1 MNASRTIL
9 FSLLLSL
16 LVSAV
21 ACEEGESDTDLQVS
35 MSDSPEGEQARY
47 GTASLES
54 FREAGEGPDIA
65 DMSEIEF
72 AAVEAGEEVIAF
84 DPSSLAVDDSVTAYR
99 QEAPVYENPF
109 LMTDDAPLSSFGID
123 VDGASYTNVRNYL
136 NSDLTPPAH
145 IVRIEELVNY
155 FDYGYPAPGPGA
167 QHPFLFNT
175 EVAPCP
181 WNPAHRLVR
190 IGLKGTEV
198 PKSALP
204 PANFV
209 FLADVSGSM
218 DQPDKLPLLKESLL
232 RLVERLRPVDRVAI
246 VTYAGNSGLVLPSTP
261 GSKKGEIRQA
271 IERMSAGGS
280 TAGASG
286 IRLAYDVARKNFRPE
301 GNNRVI
307 LATDGDFNVG
317 VSSRDELIRLIEGE
331 RDDGI
336 YLSVLGF
343 GFGMYSDVEMEALA
357 DNGNGNYYFIDGAR
371 EAERV
376 FGEEMSGTL
385 LTIATDVKIQVG
397 FNPSKV
403 NAYRLI
409 GYENRALTTAEF
421 NDDRKD
427 AGDLGAGTSV
437 TAFYEI
443 VPAGTMMPATGRR
456 TPGADDRREM
466 MSLGPDDLMGL
477 RLRYKIPGSTTSRLL
492 EHEVTD
498 ADARVPSA
506 AFLFGSA
513 VAEWG
518 LLLRNSQY
526 APHAS
531 MAGLY
536 SRARR
541 GAGFMP
547 DQWKSEFLGLI
558 RTGMAGVPKESDHR
572 LR

>member
-9 FSLLLSL
+9 SSLLLLIIFS
-16 LVSAV
+16 VV
-21 ACEEGESDTDLQVS
+21 ACEEGESDEHQQIS
-35 MSDSPEGEQARY
+35 MSRESVPSYSPGPV
-47 GTASLES
+47 SLNDFSEEVPMS
-54 FREAGEGPDIA
+54 E
-65 DMSEIEF
+65 DMSEIGI
-72 AAVEAGEEVIAF
+72 AAVESREVPPFGA
-84 DPSSLAVDDSVTAYR
+84 SKGVADDSLVAR
-99 QEAPVYENPF
+99 RDPAPVYENPF

-136 NSDLTPPAH
+136 NNGMTPPPH

-155 FDYGYPAPGPGA
+155 FDYGYAAPEPGA
-167 QHPFLFNT
+167 RHPFLFNT

-181 WNPAHRLVR
+181 WNPEHRLVR

-198 PKSALP
+198 PKSSLP
-204 PANFV
+204 PANLV
-209 FLADVSGSM
+209 FLVDVSGSM
-218 DQPDKLPLLKESLL
+218 NQPDKLPLLKESLL

-261 GSKKGEIRQA
+261 GSQKGDIRRA

-280 TAGASG
+280 TAGESG
-286 IRLAYDVARKNFRPE
+286 IRLAYEVARKNFRSE

-317 VSSRDELIRLIEGE
+317 VSSREDLITLIEGE

-357 DNGNGNYYFIDGAR
+357 DNGNGNYYFIDGR
-371 EAERV
+371 SEAERV

-443 VPAGTMMPATGRR
+443 VPAGVMMPATERR
-456 TPGADDRREM
+456 TPGDDDRREM
-466 MSLGPDDLMGL
+466 MDLDADDLMGL
-477 RLRYKIPGSTTSRLL
+477 RLRYKVPGSTTSRLL
-492 EHEVTD
+492 EHAVVD
-498 ADARVPSA
+498 ADTRLPSP

-518 LLLRNSQY
+518 LLLRASRY
-526 APHAS
+526 APAAS
-531 MAGLY
+531 MANVF

-541 GAGFMP
+541 GAGFIP
-547 DQWKSEFLGLI
+547 DRWKSEFLELI
-558 RTGMAGVPKESDHR
+558 RDQSSGMPEESGHR